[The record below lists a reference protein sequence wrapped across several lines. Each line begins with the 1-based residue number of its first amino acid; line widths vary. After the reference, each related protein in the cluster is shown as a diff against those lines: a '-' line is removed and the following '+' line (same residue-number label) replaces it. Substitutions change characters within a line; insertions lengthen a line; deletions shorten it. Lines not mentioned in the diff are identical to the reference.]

1 MRTNRPHFR
10 FQVLERTTHFR
21 IIDGRTY
28 QDCVARRL
36 SDGALRVIGLPA

>member
-1 MRTNRPHFR
+1 MKRTGLRYE
-10 FQVLERTTHFR
+10 LLSRTTHFR

-36 SDGALRVIGLPA
+36 SDGALRVIGIPA